1 MKKVKIGDC
10 KYIYSH
16 SENTYILT
24 YDPSDDW
31 VDELKGEVAYKI
43 VDNGNG
49 LEITEFGL
57 IITQIK
63 KNFLDYGQAAEL
75 KYLLSKIK

>member
-1 MKKVKIGDC
+1 MKEVKIGGC

-16 SENTYILT
+16 SENTYVLT

-31 VDELKGEVAYKI
+31 TENYKGQAAYKI
-43 VDNGNG
+43 VDTGNG
-49 LEITEFGL
+49 LEIT
-57 IITQIK
+57 QNK
-63 KNFLDYGQAAEL
+63 KNFLDYGEAAEL

>member
-1 MKKVKIGDC
+1 MKKVKIGGC

-16 SENTYILT
+16 SENTYVLT

-31 VDELKGEVAYKI
+31 GAELKGKVAYKI

-49 LEITEFGL
+49 LEIT
-57 IITQIK
+57 QNK
-63 KNFLDYGQAAEL
+63 KNFLNYGEAAEL

>member
-1 MKKVKIGDC
+1 MKKVKIGSC

-16 SENTYILT
+16 SENEYVLI

-31 VDELKGEVAYKI
+31 VDELKGQAAYKI
-43 VDNGNG
+43 VDTGNG
-49 LEITEFGL
+49 LEIT
-57 IITQIK
+57 QNK
-63 KNFLDYGQAAEL
+63 KNFLDYSEAAEL

>member
-1 MKKVKIGDC
+1 MKKVKIGGC

-31 VDELKGEVAYKI
+31 TENYKGQFAYKI
-43 VDNGNG
+43 FDNGNG
-49 LEITEFGL
+49 LEIT
-57 IITQIK
+57 QNK
-63 KNFLDYGQAAEL
+63 KNFLDYGEAAEL

>member
-1 MKKVKIGDC
+1 MKKVKIGGC

-31 VDELKGEVAYKI
+31 TENYKGQVAYKI

-49 LEITEFGL
+49 LEIT
-57 IITQIK
+57 QNK
-63 KNFLDYGQAAEL
+63 KNFLDYGEAAEL

>member
-1 MKKVKIGDC
+1 MKKVKIGCC

-31 VDELKGEVAYKI
+31 GAELKGKVAYKI

-49 LEITEFGL
+49 LEIT
-57 IITQIK
+57 QNK
-63 KNFLDYGQAAEL
+63 KNFLDYSEAAEL

>member
-1 MKKVKIGDC
+1 MKKVKIGGC

-31 VDELKGEVAYKI
+31 TENYKGQFAYKI

-49 LEITEFGL
+49 LEIT
-57 IITQIK
+57 QNK
-63 KNFLDYGQAAEL
+63 KNFLDYSEAAEL

>member
-1 MKKVKIGDC
+1 MKKVKISGC

-16 SENTYILT
+16 SENEYVLT

-31 VDELKGEVAYKI
+31 TENYKNQVAYKI

-49 LEITEFGL
+49 LEIT
-57 IITQIK
+57 QNK
-63 KNFLDYGQAAEL
+63 KNFLDYGEAAEL